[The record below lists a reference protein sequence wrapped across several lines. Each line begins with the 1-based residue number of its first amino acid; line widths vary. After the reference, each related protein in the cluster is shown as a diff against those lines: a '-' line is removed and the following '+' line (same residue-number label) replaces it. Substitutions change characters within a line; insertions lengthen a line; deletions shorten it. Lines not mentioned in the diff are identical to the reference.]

1 MPKVVEL
8 TSGGLVHEP
17 GGLYPKSTCISLA
30 PKTGGGGRGLNI
42 NLFSFRLRVLFLAI
56 FFFFI
61 QEMSVLASEEIYLL
75 VEGGGSSVAFVFK
88 EHLDFP
94 SGSDSRLLWGL
105 GQCI

>member
-1 MPKVVEL
+1 MPKVAEL

-30 PKTGGGGRGLNI
+30 PKTGGGGGGLNI
-42 NLFSFRLRVLFLAI
+42 SLFSFRLRVLFLAI
-56 FFFFI
+56 FFFLI
-61 QEMSVLASEEIYLL
+61 QEMSVLASEEIHLL
-75 VEGGGSSVAFVFK
+75 VEGRGSSVVFVFK
-88 EHLDFP
+88 EHLGFP